1 VLRLAVFSI
10 VLTIAT
16 GPTATLLCHASCD
29 LDSARRA
36 SGCHQMDRAT
46 SITIAGQDPCDS
58 AIATTALVAAESVR
72 IPRLAP
78 QVDSDGGVIER
89 LCQRPMAHSDSRPN
103 VTPSS
108 SLQRPFS
115 LRI

>member
-1 VLRLAVFSI
+1 
-10 VLTIAT
+10 
-16 GPTATLLCHASCD
+16 
-29 LDSARRA
+29 
-36 SGCHQMDRAT
+36 
-46 SITIAGQDPCDS
+46 
-58 AIATTALVAAESVR
+58 VR